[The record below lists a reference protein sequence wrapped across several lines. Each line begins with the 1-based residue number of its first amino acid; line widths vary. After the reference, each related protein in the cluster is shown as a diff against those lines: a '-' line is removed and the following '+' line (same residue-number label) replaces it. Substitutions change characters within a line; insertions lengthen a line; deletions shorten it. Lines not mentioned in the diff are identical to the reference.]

1 MLPLL
6 AGLSHRGPTL
16 HLPGRTQRPPPRGRF
31 EIQEDAMST
40 DYLMPLISTAKI
52 SLRPSQKAIKR
63 AALALAAG
71 ARNRRRGRLW
81 LRLSHHRP
89 LPGIDR
95 RRLRQGRLHD
105 HLAESVRLHRAGAG
119 RRQPAG
125 QGRPVAGP
133 DRRSRFPRRAGS
145 GACRCRCGRSRG
157 AQPRCADRPAA
168 ADHRTGNRRRRR
180 RRSQPAIRAGR
191 TGPLRRPD
199 EDRLRHH
206 SARAADRRGVARED
220 RAVAARASPAWSR
233 RSARST
239 FSPPN
244 APRPWRSS
252 IAPARSNIRR
262 R

>member
-1 MLPLL
+1 
-6 AGLSHRGPTL
+6 
-16 HLPGRTQRPPPRGRF
+16 
-31 EIQEDAMST
+31 MST
-40 DYLMPLISTAKI
+40 TTYTSDVTSKI
-52 SLRPSQKAIKR
+52 GLRPSQKAIKR

-71 ARNRRRGRLW
+71 ARNRHRRRLW

-105 HLAESVRLHRAGAG
+105 HLAKGLRLHRAGAG

-125 QGRPVAGP
+125 ESRADSGP
-133 DRRSRFPRRAGS
+133 DRRPRFQGGARFRPCRR
-145 GACRCRCGRSRG
+145 RCGRGRGPQSRC
-157 AQPRCADRPAA
+157 PDRPAA
-168 ADHRTGNRRRRR
+168 AGHRTGDRRRRR
-180 RRSQPAIRAGR
+180 RRSQPAVRPGR

-206 SARAADRRGVARED
+206 STRAADRRSVAREE
-220 RAVAARASPAWSR
+220 RAIAARKIRSR
-233 RSARST
+233 WPRRGRST
-239 FSPPN
+239 FSPPT

-252 IAPARSNIRR
+252 IAPARSNSRR